1 MKSELPPN
9 TEQVLSCLLTPLQ
22 EDRYLNYLQS
32 EQVQASLLG
41 HVMPFKAIVRLRQ
54 ICNHPVFYQGCHES
68 GSTTIK
74 PNGELVIHASDGM
87 YVIEEYKR
95 MRKTPHSTIEKEEE
109 DNWIDYENVDW
120 RESCKMVVLNEILH
134 IWKQEQHKVLVY
146 TQTIS
151 MLRIIQKY
159 VEEQVEP
166 K

>member
-1 MKSELPPN
+1 
-9 TEQVLSCLLTPLQ
+9 
-22 EDRYLNYLQS
+22 
-32 EQVQASLLG
+32 
-41 HVMPFKAIVRLRQ
+41 
-54 ICNHPVFYQGCHES
+54 
-68 GSTTIK
+68 
-74 PNGELVIHASDGM
+74 
-87 YVIEEYKR
+87 